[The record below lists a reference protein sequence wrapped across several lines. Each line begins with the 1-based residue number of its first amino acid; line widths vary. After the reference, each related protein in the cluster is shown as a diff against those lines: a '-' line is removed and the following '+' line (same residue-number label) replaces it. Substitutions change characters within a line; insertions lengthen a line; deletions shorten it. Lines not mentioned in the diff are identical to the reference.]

1 MEEWKTYKLEDLT
14 IDGKGHY
21 GIGAPAVEYDEN
33 KYTYLR
39 ITDINDDGSLN
50 YSGLKSVDDP
60 EAGKYLLKEGD
71 IVFARTG
78 NSTGRSY
85 FYEPSDGQFVFAGF
99 LIKFSIDPS
108 KVNPRFLKYYTH
120 SKPYYE
126 WVQSFDTGATRGN
139 INAQTFGSME
149 INLPPRDIQD
159 RLVEILSSLDEK
171 IKLNNRINHNLE
183 EQAQALYKSWFVDF
197 EPFRKGR
204 FIESELGLIPEG
216 WQVKNLLEISR
227 IFDSKRRPL
236 SGKEREQM
244 SKIYPYYGATSI
256 MDYVDSYIFDGIY
269 LLMGEDGSVM
279 TEEGYPFLQYI
290 TGKFW
295 PNNHAHVLQGD
306 NGFSTEMLHCALL
319 RKVIKSSVTGAV
331 QAKISQANMKKIL
344 FPCPPSLELKAFDS
358 QLQTIYC
365 QKRNIEAQNSDL
377 AMLRDSLLPVLIVG
391 KLNC

>member
-1 MEEWKTYKLEDLT
+1 
-14 IDGKGHY
+14 
-21 GIGAPAVEYDEN
+21 
-33 KYTYLR
+33 
-39 ITDINDDGSLN
+39 
-50 YSGLKSVDDP
+50 
-60 EAGKYLLKEGD
+60 
-71 IVFARTG
+71 
-78 NSTGRSY
+78 
-85 FYEPSDGQFVFAGF
+85 
-99 LIKFSIDPS
+99 
-108 KVNPRFLKYYTH
+108 
-120 SKPYYE
+120 
-126 WVQSFDTGATRGN
+126 
-139 INAQTFGSME
+139 
-149 INLPPRDIQD
+149 
-159 RLVEILSSLDEK
+159 
-171 IKLNNRINHNLE
+171 
-183 EQAQALYKSWFVDF
+183 
-197 EPFRKGR
+197 
-204 FIESELGLIPEG
+204 
-216 WQVKNLLEISR
+216 
-227 IFDSKRRPL
+227 
-236 SGKEREQM
+236 M